1 MGLYVGWIGKRLS
14 DLLIKF
20 NEKLVFFFFYFR
32 LIIQLAKN
40 SYENV
45 FFLVPSIFEEKWVRF
60 NMIIYE
66 QL

>member
-20 NEKLVFFFFYFR
+20 NEKLVFDLIDSG

-45 FFLVPSIFEEKWVRF
+45 FFLVPRIFEEKWVRF

>member
-20 NEKLVFFFFYFR
+20 NEKLVFDLIDFR

-45 FFLVPSIFEEKWVRF
+45 FFFSPKYI
-60 NMIIYE
+60 
-66 QL
+66 